1 MARSGQSLTNK
12 IADCPHCPDSRSL
25 HPKIIALLAASCYA
39 ASDNVRAILERA
51 RGHEK
56 DFHMRPKI
64 QRPIL
69 HATNTSSHSRLVRQD
84 YIRDEN
90 KREYQLPDR
99 RIISPH
105 EEPMGENPES
115 RTEQKGKFAE
125 SGMRTFKSRAVDK
138 EKTRKSQRIDRT
150 RLRMLC
156 SRLESSDACIAKRFG
171 VTREAIR
178 RARNRLR
185 IPGRGLE
192 RVKMLK
198 EWRKQYREHFRR
210 GNIYARN
217 PFLREMERRTARL
230 NLGFEILVR
239 SPFGRW
245 IRIGG
250 AVCYLFK
257 AGSRQRADNPDLS
270 YVVLYRPRMNHDF
283 TFAIVK
289 LARGWMLI
297 PRDQLPAGRTEFV
310 LGRKKSNPGTNCS
323 RRDWANYYYP
333 SWDWLGTIAK

>member
-1 MARSGQSLTNK
+1 MQHNIDR
-12 IADCPHCPDSRSL
+12 R
-25 HPKIIALLAASCYA
+25 
-39 ASDNVRAILERA
+39 ILQTA
-51 RGHEK
+51 
-56 DFHMRPKI
+56 
-64 QRPIL
+64 
-69 HATNTSSHSRLVRQD
+69 NTSSHSRLVRQD
-84 YIRDEN
+84 SIYDEN
-90 KREYQLPDR
+90 HSDCLLPDR
-99 RIISPH
+99 RISPH

-125 SGMRTFKSRAVDK
+125 CGIRTFRSGAADN
-138 EKTRKSQRIDRT
+138 EKIRKCQRIDRT
-150 RLRMLC
+150 RLRKLC
-156 SRLESSDACIAKRFG
+156 SRLESSDVSIAKRFG
-171 VTREAIR
+171 VSREAIR
-178 RARNRLR
+178 RARNRLK
-185 IPGRGLE
+185 IAGRGLE

-198 EWRKQYREHFRR
+198 EWRKQYRENCKR

-217 PFLREMERRTARL
+217 PFMREIERRAARL
-230 NLGFEILVR
+230 NLGFEILMR

-270 YVVLYRPRMNHDF
+270 YVVLNRPRMNHDF
-283 TFAIVK
+283 SFTIVK

-297 PRDQLPAGRTEFV
+297 PRDQLPAGRTQFV
-310 LGRKKSNPGTNCS
+310 LGRKKFNPGTNCN